1 MHPHEVEFRIRNLL
15 MESNYKIAESILIEL
30 KNSNTII
37 VKVI

>member
-15 MESNYKIAESILIEL
+15 MECNYKMAESILIEL